1 MKKRTESVSE
11 LLKIM
16 GEKAAAA
23 AKKALSEGADMVVVE
38 AKERCP
44 VQTGELQASIH
55 KEAKKQGLKVDVVA
69 DAEHNDAEHNGVY
82 YGRLVEFSPRIN
94 RPFLYP
100 AMDAKR
106 KAVKD
111 HITEAVREAL
121 KKK

>member
-1 MKKRTESVSE
+1 MKNKSESVSD

-16 GEKAAAA
+16 GDKAAKA
-23 AKKALSEGADMVVVE
+23 AKNALSEGADMVVTE
-38 AKERCP
+38 AQERCP
-44 VQTGELQASIH
+44 VRTGELRDSIH
-55 KEAKKQGLKVDVVA
+55 KEVKKQGLRINVVA
-69 DAEHNDAEHNGVY
+69 DAEHGGVY

-106 KAVKD
+106 KAVKE
-111 HITEAVREAL
+111 HIAEAVREAL

>member
-1 MKKRTESVSE
+1 MKKAESVSE
-11 LLKIM
+11 LLKVM

-23 AKKALSEGADMVVVE
+23 AKKALSEGADMVVTE

-69 DAEHNDAEHNGVY
+69 DAEHNGVY

-106 KAVKD
+106 KAVKE